1 MRVCPRVQT
10 RRLIDSGTV
19 AFVLLFV
26 CSRKAAV
33 QIALAAQ
40 DDGAASRKTHG
51 VLIVYTFNSLGR
63 VWSPWTA
70 HLLWI

>member
-26 CSRKAAV
+26 CPRKAAV
-33 QIALAAQ
+33 QIALVTQ
-40 DDGAASRKTHG
+40 DDGAASAR
-51 VLIVYTFNSLGR
+51 LMAS
-63 VWSPWTA
+63 
-70 HLLWI
+70 